1 MNVKKI
7 QAEDMNQA
15 IRIIS
20 KEFGS
25 DAVLLD
31 VKRVRKKGLAN
42 YFKKPHYEVTVEYD
56 PAKTPLARKLNTI
69 KAISE
74 QYKADAGGTKPA
86 GEKGGAEKTAAA
98 PQTDKPES
106 VPPAQQTEKPVSSGP
121 AAEKAPAE
129 TNEPGAQTGAKSDLS
144 GIAVLTERLIGN
156 RVEKDF
162 AFAIA
167 KQAAE
172 YLSREPKLSAYEAFF
187 SVISNHIAPA
197 GNLFQKQERSTVLFL
212 GTTGVGKTTS
222 LVKIAADLSL
232 NAKKKVGI
240 INTDTYRIAAHE
252 QLKIY
257 SDILDIPVKAV
268 YDGEMVVKAMQDLSD
283 RDAIL
288 IDTPGKR
295 PGDPEHRAFVE
306 TVLSN
311 AKPDIVLLAVSA
323 PTSFEACREIIDSYG
338 FVRDYRLL
346 ITKIDEIS
354 AYGNLLN
361 LCLYSNREL
370 TYLTNGQNIP
380 KDIEPAQKYKIAR
393 LILGKQ

>member
-1 MNVKKI
+1 
-7 QAEDMNQA
+7 
-15 IRIIS
+15 
-20 KEFGS
+20 
-25 DAVLLD
+25 
-31 VKRVRKKGLAN
+31 
-42 YFKKPHYEVTVEYD
+42 
-56 PAKTPLARKLNTI
+56 
-69 KAISE
+69 
-74 QYKADAGGTKPA
+74 
-86 GEKGGAEKTAAA
+86 
-98 PQTDKPES
+98 
-106 VPPAQQTEKPVSSGP
+106 VSSGP

-295 PGDPEHRAFVE
+295 PE
-306 TVLSN
+306 TRSTAPLW
-311 AKPDIVLLAVSA
+311 KPFSPMPNRISCFWRSA
-323 PTSFEACREIIDSYG
+323 PRPLLKRAGKLSTVTASFGIIG
-338 FVRDYRLL
+338 
-346 ITKIDEIS
+346 
-354 AYGNLLN
+354 
-361 LCLYSNREL
+361 C
-370 TYLTNGQNIP
+370 
-380 KDIEPAQKYKIAR
+380 
-393 LILGKQ
+393 